1 VKPFGIPP
9 SVGLARRRR
18 HATDAAGGTIK
29 TGKPLP
35 QTMLGRLRRRYL
47 DILASIYIYNEH
59 RGYSSLDRVLEAV
72 RARCPDDRP
81 FIAEVEKHRADERR
95 HYVMFRRYFE
105 LRGEMPYAVD
115 RTCGH
120 IDRLIRLTFGCHID
134 DLDTAAVVA
143 DGALFNRLCRII
155 MITEQR
161 GMRMVDALLASR
173 LVRSDRSLIK
183 IFRVVERDEPSHW
196 MPYEAWLARHHGG
209 RPRWFERAA
218 DFWVHLSLV
227 LAKLPLLYLNP
238 ALERRRDWYDDGEAE
253 ADEPAPAAV
262 PMAAAAAA

>member
-1 VKPFGIPP
+1 MF
-9 SVGLARRRR
+9 A
-18 HATDAAGGTIK
+18 
-29 TGKPLP
+29 
-35 QTMLGRLRRRYL
+35 RLRRRYL

-72 RARCPDDRP
+72 RARCPDDHE
-81 FIAEVEKHRADERR
+81 FIAQVEKHRADERK

-105 LRGEMPYAVD
+105 ARGEAPYAVD

-143 DGALFNRLCRII
+143 DGSLFNKLCRVI

-161 GMRMVDALLASR
+161 GMRVVDVLLASR
-173 LVRSDRSLIK
+173 LVRTDRSLIK

-196 MPYEAWLARHHGG
+196 MPYEAWLAAHDGG
-209 RPRWFERAA
+209 RPRPFERIA
-218 DFWVHLSLV
+218 DTWVNLSLV

-238 ALERRRDWYDDGEAE
+238 RLARRRGWYDDGEAE
-253 ADEPAPAAV
+253 AGPAALPV
-262 PMAAAAAA
+262 GDPAAAAA